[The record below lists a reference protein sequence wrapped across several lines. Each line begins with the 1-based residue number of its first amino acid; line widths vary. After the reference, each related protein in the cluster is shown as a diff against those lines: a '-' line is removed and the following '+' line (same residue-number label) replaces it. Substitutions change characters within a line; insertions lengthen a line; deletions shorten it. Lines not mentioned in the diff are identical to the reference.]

1 METIFAPCRMEY
13 IKGEKPKGCIFC
25 KSSIRCDD
33 YIMHEGKCCFVMMN
47 RYPYNTGHLMI
58 IPTRHVAEIEDL
70 TQEERIEIFTLLD
83 TSIRVLKEAM
93 NPGGFN
99 IGFNIGK
106 ASGAGIE
113 EHIHMHVIP
122 RWEGDSNFMSVVSD
136 VRIVPEDLET
146 TAKKLAPLFQKYH
159 RED

>member
-1 METIFAPCRMEY
+1 
-13 IKGEKPKGCIFC
+13 
-25 KSSIRCDD
+25 
-33 YIMHEGKCCFVMMN
+33 MMN

-58 IPTRHVAEIEDL
+58 IPARHVAEIEDL
-70 TQEERIEIFTLLD
+70 TQEERIEIFALLD

-113 EHIHMHVIP
+113 EHLHLHVIP

-136 VRIVPEDLET
+136 VRIVPEDMQT

>member
-13 IKGEKPKGCIFC
+13 IKGEKPKGCVFC

-33 YIMHEGKCCFVMMN
+33 YIMHEGKSCFVMMN

-70 TQEERIEIFTLLD
+70 TQEERIEIFALLD

-93 NPGGFN
+93 NHLYSVEWMPDLKLGTALGAHTGRGLVGLICAN
-99 IGFNIGK
+99 K
-106 ASGAGIE
+106 AAL
-113 EHIHMHVIP
+113 
-122 RWEGDSNFMSVVSD
+122 
-136 VRIVPEDLET
+136 PEL
-146 TAKKLAPLFQKYH
+146 P
-159 RED
+159 